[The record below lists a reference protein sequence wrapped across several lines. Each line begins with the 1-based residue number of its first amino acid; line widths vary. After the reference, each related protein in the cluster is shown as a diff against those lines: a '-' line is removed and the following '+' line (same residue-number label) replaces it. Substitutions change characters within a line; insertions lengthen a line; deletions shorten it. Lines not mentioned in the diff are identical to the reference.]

1 MIEAPN
7 LFALPP
13 GVDFPD
19 ELVTGLLDR
28 FGTSAP
34 EDMARVTLIL
44 NTQRMRERVKAQ
56 FQARGA
62 RFLPRLLLVT
72 EVDRLT
78 ALPPPPPAQPLR
90 RRLELAQLLDGL
102 LQTGITDFPR
112 AALFDLAES
121 LASLME
127 EMQGEGVTPDRIAAL
142 DVAEH
147 SGHWARTQA
156 FLGIVAEALK
166 GDAPDAEG
174 RLRRLVLDLTETWA
188 TAPPKGPVIVAGSTG
203 SRGTTALLMLAVAR
217 LPQGAVVLPGFDFDL
232 PDQVWDSMDDALTAE
247 DHPQYRFRRL
257 MEGLGIG
264 RGAVQP
270 WTTVPAPSADRNKLL
285 SLALRPAPITDQ
297 WLDEGPNLPD
307 LGPATEGLTLIEA
320 PGERAEALAIA
331 LILREAAETG
341 TPAALITPDRNLTRR
356 VTAALDRWGIRPDD
370 SAGKPLALSAPG
382 RLLRQVAGLFGQR
395 LTVDA
400 ALAVIKHPLAFTGE
414 GAEFGRGQHLI
425 LSHEYELHLRRH
437 GPVFPTAE
445 SLADWAAKSRLAGA
459 TRWAAILGQTLCGQ
473 EAMAD
478 QPLTGFLSRHLALT
492 EALARGFAE
501 TGSGAL
507 WEKEAGIKAR
517 EAVQGLQDVAD
528 AGGVMSP
535 GDYASLFRSILDKG
549 EVREAE
555 ALHPAIMIR
564 GTLEARVQ
572 GADLVILGGLNDG
585 IWPAAPPPDPWLNRA
600 MRKAA
605 GLLLPERK
613 IGLSA
618 HDFQQGIAAPSVV
631 LSRSIRG
638 AEAQTVP
645 SRWVNRLVNLM
656 EGLPGRGGPDALKTM
671 RDRGK
676 HWLTMAE
683 AYAAPKAQVAAAI
696 RPSPRPP
703 VAVRPRQ
710 LSITEIQ
717 KLIRDPY
724 AIYAKHIL
732 KLAPLDPL
740 RPEADPRL
748 RGTVLHK
755 ILETYLREG
764 EGGEAALMSIAD
776 RVLEAEVAWPLA
788 RAIWRARIEK
798 AAPGFLAFS
807 ADTGGKPVLVEERGA
822 VTLQGQDFTLKGK
835 PDRIDM
841 LDDGRLLIIDYKTG
855 APPSAEQQKHFDR
868 QLYLAAAMAENGA
881 FAGLPLAEVAKLAY
895 VGVKADF
902 KVSPVD
908 LEPGEVARVWAEFKD
923 LIAAYAR
930 PSRGYSARA
939 AMAKDS
945 DVSDYDHLSRY
956 GEWDETA
963 AVTPEDLA

>member
-1 MIEAPN
+1 MIEAPS

-13 GVDFPD
+13 GVDFPA

-28 FGTSAP
+28 FGRGAP
-34 EDMARVTLIL
+34 EAMAQVTLIL

-56 FQARGA
+56 FQLRGA
-62 RFLPRLLLVT
+62 RFLPRLMLVT
-72 EVDRLT
+72 EVDRLLP
-78 ALPPPPPAQPLR
+78 LPPAPPAQPLR

-102 LQTGITDFPR
+102 LQTGTTDFPR

-121 LASLME
+121 LATLMA
-127 EMQGEGVTPDRIAAL
+127 EMQGEGVTPDQIAAL

-156 FLGIVAEALK
+156 FLGIVAEVLK

-174 RLRRLVLDLTETWA
+174 RLRRVVLDLASAWA
-188 TAPPKGPVIVAGSTG
+188 MLPPKGPVIVAGSTG
-203 SRGTTALLMLAVAR
+203 SRGTTALLMQAVAR

-232 PDQVWDSMDDALTAE
+232 PDAVWDSMDDALTAE
-247 DHPQYRFRRL
+247 DHPQYRYRKV
-257 MEGLGIG
+257 MEALGVG
-264 RGAVQP
+264 RDAIQH
-270 WTTVPAPSADRNKLL
+270 WTEAPAPAADRNKLV

-297 WLDEGPNLPD
+297 WLSEGPKLPD

-341 TPAALITPDRNLTRR
+341 TKAALITPDRNLTRR

-382 RLLRQVAGLFGQR
+382 RLLRQVAALFGQR
-395 LTVDA
+395 LTVDQ
-400 ALAVIKHPLAFTGE
+400 ALALIKHPLAFTGAE
-414 GAEFGRGQHLI
+414 AEFGRGQHLI
-425 LSHEYELHLRRH
+425 LAREYELHLRRR

-445 SLADWAAKSRLAGA
+445 SVLDWAGKSGLARA
-459 TRWAAILGQTLCGQ
+459 MRWAEILGTVISGQ
-473 EAMAD
+473 ESVAD
-478 QPLTGFLSRHLALT
+478 QPLTGFLARHLALT

-501 TGSGAL
+501 AGSGAL
-507 WEKEAGIKAR
+507 WEKEAGVRAR
-517 EAVQGLQDVAD
+517 ETVQGLQDVAD
-528 AGGVMSP
+528 SGGVMSP
-535 GDYASLFRSILDKG
+535 GDYASLFRSVLDAG

-555 ALHPAIMIR
+555 TLHPGIMIW
-564 GTLEARVQ
+564 GTLEVRVQ
-572 GADLVILGGLNDG
+572 GAELVILGGLNDG

-618 HDFQQGIAAPSVV
+618 HDFQQGIAAPRVV
-631 LSRSIRG
+631 LTRSLRG
-638 AEAQTVP
+638 ADAQTVP

-656 EGLPGRGGPDALKTM
+656 EGLPGRGGPGALRLM

-676 HWLTMAE
+676 HWLEMAE
-683 AYAAPKAQVAAAI
+683 AHAAPKAPVASAI

-710 LSITEIQ
+710 LSVTEIQ
-717 KLIRDPY
+717 RLIRDPY

-732 KLAPLDPL
+732 KLTPLDPL

-764 EGGEAALMSIAD
+764 EGGEAALLAIAD

-798 AAPGFLAFS
+798 AAPGFLEFS
-807 ADTGGKPVLVEERGA
+807 ATTGGKPVLIEERGA
-822 VTLQGQDFTLKGK
+822 VALAGQDFTLKGK

-855 APPSAEQQKHFDR
+855 DPPGKPEQKHFDK

-881 FAGLPLAEVAKLAY
+881 FKGLDFAEVAKLAY
-895 VGVKADF
+895 VGVKSDF

-908 LEPGEVARVWAEFKD
+908 LEPGEIAQVWEEFKE
-923 LIAAYAR
+923 LIAAYGRA
-930 PSRGYSARA
+930 SRGYTARA
-939 AMAKDS
+939 AMKLEKS
-945 DVSDYDHLSRY
+945 VSDFDHLSRY
-956 GEWDETA
+956 GEWDETVN
-963 AVTPEDLA
+963 VTPEDMA